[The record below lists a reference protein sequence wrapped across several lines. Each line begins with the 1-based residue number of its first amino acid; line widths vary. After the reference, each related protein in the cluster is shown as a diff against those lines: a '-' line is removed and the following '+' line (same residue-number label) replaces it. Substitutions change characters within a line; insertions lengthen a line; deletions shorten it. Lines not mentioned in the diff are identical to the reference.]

1 MYAVVAT
8 GGKQVRVSEGD
19 ILRVEKLEAAMGDQI
34 ELSDVKFVGKD
45 DGGVLDEAKLKKAKV
60 MCRVTGE
67 GRAKKVRVFK
77 YKRRKQYHRTY
88 GHRQSYT
95 QLTIEK
101 ITV

>member
-19 ILRVEKLEAAMGDQI
+19 TLRVEKLDAAVGDKI

-45 DGGVLDEAKLKKAKV
+45 DGAVLDEAKLKKAKV
-60 MCRVTGE
+60 VCRVTGE
-67 GRAKKVRVFK
+67 GRRKKIRVFK

-95 QLTIEK
+95 QLTVEK
-101 ITV
+101 ITA